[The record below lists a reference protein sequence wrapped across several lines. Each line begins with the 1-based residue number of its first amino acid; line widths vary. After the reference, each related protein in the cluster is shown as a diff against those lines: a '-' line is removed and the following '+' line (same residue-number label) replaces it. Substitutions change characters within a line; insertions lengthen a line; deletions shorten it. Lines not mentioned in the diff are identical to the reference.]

1 MKKAKKADGRRHRGE
16 APDPAALVRAARQL
30 VDHDDETP
38 LTEEERAIMGEIRR
52 EYPRPS
58 RDEIR
63 KEAKRL
69 LK

>member
-1 MKKAKKADGRRHRGE
+1 MTKAKKADS
-16 APDPAALVRAARQL
+16 AALVRAARHL
-30 VDHDDETP
+30 VGHDDETP
-38 LTEEERAIMGEIRR
+38 LTDEERAIMDEIRR
-52 EYPRPS
+52 DYPRPS